1 MDTIGR
7 VNLYTGQGLLPIRI
21 GRGVKKCINFTGLTE
36 TSSKV
41 RWSMDPDTSKL
52 EGGAGGGRK
61 RGREREGERER
72 RERERQR
79 ERASERASERERERE
94 REG

>member
-1 MDTIGR
+1 M
-7 VNLYTGQGLLPIRI
+7 LPIRI

-61 RGREREGERER
+61 RGREREVERE
-72 RERERQR
+72 ERE
-79 ERASERASERERERE
+79 SETEGERERERE
-94 REG
+94 RERGREVKGTQGTWHSHGA